1 MNPEPTL
8 ISQII
13 DFCIFAG
20 VMAVIV
26 LVYCLLSKYLPDVN
40 DTTPPIPGIDYNP
53 KRR

>member
-8 ISQII
+8 ISQIA

-20 VMAVIV
+20 VMGVIV
-26 LVYCLLSKYLPDVN
+26 LVYCLLSKYLPDK
-40 DTTPPIPGIDYNP
+40 TPPIPGIDYNP